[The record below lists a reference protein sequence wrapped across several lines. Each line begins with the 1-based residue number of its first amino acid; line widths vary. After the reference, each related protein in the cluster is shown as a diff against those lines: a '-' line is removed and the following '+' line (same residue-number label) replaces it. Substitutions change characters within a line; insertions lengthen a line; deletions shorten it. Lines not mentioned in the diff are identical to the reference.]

1 MDGHEAM
8 NQKSSAAIA
17 TGDSLR
23 SENTPTSPLA
33 EDEKQ
38 IEKRLVRKIDV
49 LILPIIAFSFYLSII
64 DRGNY
69 GAARLQHL
77 ESDLHMSGSQ
87 FQAALSVFYAGNIL
101 FGVPSN
107 MLLNHFG
114 RPSLHIGLAVLFWG
128 MVTSCTAAVNNFGGM
143 MACRTFLGIAEAP
156 LHPGML
162 FYLSKWYKKTELS
175 LRISICLSAGLVA
188 AATGPLI
195 AAGVLNGLDGARGLS
210 AWRWLYLIEGIVSI
224 CGGLALIA
232 FLPDFPHTW
241 TALTPRTREIGK
253 SSHLRRI
260 SLIDITAI
268 RRLTLDA
275 SETDLDHS
283 DISAFDGVKLA
294 LRDEKLYILSF
305 IQLCNIVSIGSQSFY
320 PTMAATLGYS
330 HVISLLLV
338 APPYFYTTIHC
349 CIHSYLSDRS
359 GRRFWYAF
367 YPAPIAVAGFAIYMS
382 PVTSFG
388 ARYFSLFLMLS
399 VYCMNMTISAWCA
412 TAIARPPA
420 KRAAAYGFLT
430 IISHSGS
437 IWTPFTYRD
446 EDLPYFRLAL
456 GINAGM
462 MVTAAA
468 LAILLRVIMAR
479 ANRRLDEEE
488 KRLRPTAF
496 EIGGDI
502 SLTQVRGFRY
512 TI

>member
-1 MDGHEAM
+1 MD
-8 NQKSSAAIA
+8 QKSSAAFA
-17 TGDSLR
+17 TGESLR
-23 SENTPTSPLA
+23 SENTPASPLS
-33 EDEKQ
+33 EDEKR
-38 IEKRLVRKIDV
+38 IEKKLVRKIDL
-49 LILPIIAFSFYLSII
+49 LILPMIALSFFLSII

-77 ESDLHMSGSQ
+77 ESDLHMSGSE
-87 FQAALSVFYAGNIL
+87 FQAALSVFYVGTIL

-114 RPSLHIGLAVLFWG
+114 RPSLHIGLAVLSWG
-128 MVTSCTAAVNNFGGM
+128 TVTSCTAAVNNFGGM
-143 MACRTFLGIAEAP
+143 MACRTILGIAEAP
-156 LHPGML
+156 LHAGLL

-188 AATGPLI
+188 AASGPLI
-195 AAGVLNGLDGARGLS
+195 AAGVLSGLDGARGLS

-241 TALTPRTREIGK
+241 SALTPRVREVGK
-253 SSHLRRI
+253 SSHPRRI
-260 SLIDITAI
+260 SLTDITAI

-275 SETDLDHS
+275 SETDLDS
-283 DISAFDGVKLA
+283 ANISAFDGVKLA
-294 LRDEKLYILSF
+294 LLDKKLYILTF
-305 IQLCNIVSIGSQSFY
+305 IQLCNIVCIGSQSFY
-320 PTMAATLGYS
+320 PTMTATLGYN

-338 APPYFYTTIHC
+338 APPYFFTTIHC

-359 GRRFWYAF
+359 GRRFWYAI
-367 YPAPIAVAGFAIYMS
+367 YPAPFAVAGFAIYMS
-382 PVTSFG
+382 PVTSLG

-399 VYCMNMTISAWCA
+399 VYSMNMTISAWCA

-430 IISHSGS
+430 IVSHSGS
-437 IWTPFTYRD
+437 IWVPFTYRD

-462 MVTAAA
+462 MVAAAA
-468 LAILLRVIMAR
+468 LAVLLRVIMVR

-488 KRLRPTAF
+488 RRLRLAGSG
-496 EIGGDI
+496 IDCDL